1 MITDIVNGTDR
12 NKYMTEKIFERDGK
26 RIYGKLYEPDV
37 EDNGNYPIVII
48 GHGYGEDSSDVENYA
63 NAFARHG
70 IGAYAFDFIGG
81 SKNSRSEGEVEEMSV
96 LTEARDLDTVLDG
109 IEELPNV
116 DKDNIFLV
124 GESQGGFVASY
135 VASKRGEELKGL
147 MALYP
152 AYVIHDDA
160 WRRTPDPKEIPEKM
174 NMMGMTIGRKYNED
188 AMSFNIYD
196 MLPDYDGNV
205 LILHGTSDHLV
216 PIAYSEKAVEKFPSA
231 ELVKIDDAGHGFH
244 GADDKFATKRM
255 IRFVKENVAAG
266 RVS

>member
-1 MITDIVNGTDR
+1 
-12 NKYMTEKIFERDGK
+12 MTEKIFERDGK

-116 DKDNIFLV
+116 DKDNIFLM